1 MAPSKLCLPARRSPR
16 FVLRRGRGNGAL
28 LAQSTDLKKEPGHC
42 DDQNERR
49 CPPSLAPGHCLILPH
64 KAPRGPL
71 IAPNR
76 DSPASS
82 LTNQAPVVGW
92 PERGSGWGWGRNVGV
107 FFPPPRGSS
116 PPKILKKQARG
127 GGWPG
132 GGFGRGWETIWG
144 FFSPPPAGPSLRP
157 PHD

>member
-28 LAQSTDLKKEPGHC
+28 FAQSTDLKKEPGHC

-49 CPPSLAPGHCLILPH
+49 CPPSLAPGHCLILPQ

-92 PERGSGWGWGRNVGV
+92 PERGSGWGWERYVG
-107 FFPPPRGSS
+107 FLSIG
-116 PPKILKKQARG
+116 LARAG
-127 GGWPG
+127 V
-132 GGFGRGWETIWG
+132 GRGQ
-144 FFSPPPAGPSLRP
+144 
-157 PHD
+157 